1 MTRQSDARQIED
13 VDQASAVLAEVF
25 AREGRVVVLTGAGIS
40 TESGIPDYR
49 SPGGIWASTIP
60 IQYQAFVSDKAA
72 RLEDWRRRFHFLAE
86 FTSAIPNAAH
96 QALARLAE
104 RGQVDLVITQN
115 IDGLH
120 QRAGLAAD
128 RLVELHGN
136 GTYAHCL
143 DCRAKA
149 RIEDQEVV
157 VAAGRS
163 PRCQACNGLLKAA
176 VISFGEA
183 MPQEKMARAVT
194 AARRCD
200 VFLVLGSSLVV
211 HPAAALPE
219 IAADAGAQ
227 LIIVNREPTP
237 LDDLAEWCI
246 RTSLGETFRQ
256 FSWAC

>member
-13 VDQASAVLAEVF
+13 VDQASAMLAGVF

-49 SPGGIWASTIP
+49 SPGGIWASTTP

-72 RLEDWRRRFHFLAE
+72 RLEDWRRRFHFIAE
-86 FTSAIPNAAH
+86 FTSAAPNAAH
-96 QALARLAE
+96 LALARLAG

-120 QRAGLAAD
+120 QRAGLAVD

-149 RIEDQEVV
+149 RIEDQEAL

-219 IAADAGAQ
+219 IAVDAGAQ
-227 LIIVNREPTP
+227 LIIVNRDPTP
-237 LDDLAEWCI
+237 LDDLAECRI
-246 RTSLGETFRQ
+246 LTPLSQTFGR
-256 FSWAC
+256 FSSDC

>member
-1 MTRQSDARQIED
+1 MTRQSNARQIED
-13 VDQASAVLAEVF
+13 VDQASSVLAEVF

-49 SPGGIWASTIP
+49 SPGGIWASTTP
-60 IQYQAFVSDKAA
+60 IQYQAFVSDKAS
-72 RLEDWRRRFHFLAE
+72 RFEDWRRRFHFIAE
-86 FTSAIPNAAH
+86 FTSATPNAAH
-96 QALARLAE
+96 QALARLAG

-149 RIEDQEVV
+149 RIEDQEAV
-157 VAAGRS
+157 VAEGRS

-219 IAADAGAQ
+219 IAVDAGAQ
-227 LIIVNREPTP
+227 LIIVNRDPTP
-237 LDDLAEWCI
+237 LDDLAEYRI
-246 RTSLGETFRQ
+246 LTPLSQTFRR
-256 FSWAC
+256 FSSDC